1 MEIRGTIEEIYMR
14 DFSSFNSYN
23 SIIKIKDDHGN
34 DYIVK
39 GYFPYVR
46 KKERVIVDVEPDKDG
61 NMYVATGLK
70 FIQEYNLFSLFKIVT
85 TIKGIGQKT
94 GKEIVDAVAKKR
106 AKEKKPLVVSTID
119 EFYQDIEA
127 VNIDAKYK
135 KLIQNKLRE
144 FAIVDELVYI
154 FGNSMPYRNL
164 LNMASKIV
172 LENKAEQVLS
182 NLYLLVDFDPTL
194 NINRLDT
201 YIRREFNYDYTNR
214 DRIEAYIKYAFHK
227 FAIEYKFTILERDV
241 LINYV
246 QKTARVQY
254 HYIAKV
260 LDDMVEAGLVV
271 KIDDKYMLKKYYE
284 IEKYIAEKFKAI
296 ISQPIDEYI
305 AGEVIYVIEQIIK
318 HTEEETGIAFSD
330 EQINAV
336 KNAFLN
342 RISIITG
349 GAGTGK
355 STIIKLI
362 YKIAK
367 HLGLDPIVMTPT
379 GKAANRL
386 SDLGARTI
394 HFVLGWDGVKAN
406 QRVHNKFIIIDEASM
421 VDLEIAYELLSNI
434 DDKIFLVFVGDP
446 YQLPAVGSGALFE
459 VMINS
464 ELFTISVL
472 SHVYRQKGT
481 SEILDLAHAIN
492 ARNYQRIIGYVN
504 KSGEQLKITVATP
517 EKIVNA
523 IKYLLSQNPNNI
535 IILTPVRNIFIGNFN
550 SSRFNYL
557 ARKFVKSHARVICI
571 ENDYE
576 RMVFNGD
583 MGIITRGHL
592 DSLYSDA
599 YSDETIKVLFN
610 GKEHEYNSF
619 AISRYLEP
627 AYAITVH
634 KAQGS
639 EFEEVVIIPILS
651 EHVRYWDKKTLYTAV
666 TRAKKKLIILTDL
679 NYTQIFQHI
688 LTKREVSPKSYFAD
702 YMSRLSSGG
711 DLLERI
717 TE

>member
-39 GYFPYVR
+39 GYFPYIR
-46 KKERVIVDVEPDKDG
+46 KKERVIVDVEPDKKGDS
-61 NMYVATGLK
+61 YIATGLK
-70 FIQEYNLFSLFKIVT
+70 FLQEYNLFSLFKIVT

-227 FAIEYKFTILERDV
+227 FAIEYKLTILERDV

-342 RISIITG
+342 RINIITG

-386 SDLGARTI
+386 ADLGARTI

-406 QRVHNKFIIIDEASM
+406 QRVHDKFIIIDEASM

-434 DDKIFLVFVGDP
+434 DDKIFLVFVGDS

-492 ARNYQRIIGYVN
+492 AKNYQRIIGYVN

-610 GKEHEYNSF
+610 GKEHEYNTF

-634 KAQGS
+634 KSQGS
-639 EFEEVVIIPILS
+639 EFEEIVVIPILS
-651 EHVRYWDKKTLYTAV
+651 EHVKYWNKKTLYTAV

-679 NYTQIFQHI
+679 NYQQIFQHI
-688 LTKREVSPKSYFAD
+688 LTKREVSPISYFSD
-702 YMSRLSSGG
+702 YMSRLSGGG